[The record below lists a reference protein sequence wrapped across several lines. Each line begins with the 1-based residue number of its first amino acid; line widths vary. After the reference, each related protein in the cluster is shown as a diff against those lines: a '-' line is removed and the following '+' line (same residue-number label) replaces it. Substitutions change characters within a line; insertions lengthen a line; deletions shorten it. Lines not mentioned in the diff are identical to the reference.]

1 LYQIA
6 PSPVT
11 RICSFT
17 QEPAI
22 PSPLLQN
29 LDFCTKLDVYRGRKK
44 THTQKKK
51 YSAKFSKNPTEREEE
66 EALGQN
72 QTGVC
77 SREIQE
83 RRTLA
88 KTFSFSRNPFEKDSG
103 NYFEKEKTEKKTLE
117 IWRSPSNCQ
126 IKRKRKYE
134 EERSERRRKICNY
147 LVRNRNVV
155 KILDEIKM
163 KQNIYTFVSSIITL
177 SMSKCSQNVIKM
189 SSK

>member
-11 RICSFT
+11 RIFSFT
-17 QEPAI
+17 QEAAI

-29 LDFCTKLDVYRGRKK
+29 LDFCTKLDVYRAARKK

-51 YSAKFSKNPTEREEE
+51 YSAKFSKNPTEREEEE

-88 KTFSFSRNPFEKDSG
+88 KTFTFSRNPFEKDSQEII
-103 NYFEKEKTEKKTLE
+103 YKKKRKQKKKTLE
-117 IWRSPSNCQ
+117 IWRSPSDCQ

-155 KILDEIKM
+155 KILDEIKYEP
-163 KQNIYTFVSSIITL
+163 KTFTPSFPL
-177 SMSKCSQNVIKM
+177 L
-189 SSK
+189 